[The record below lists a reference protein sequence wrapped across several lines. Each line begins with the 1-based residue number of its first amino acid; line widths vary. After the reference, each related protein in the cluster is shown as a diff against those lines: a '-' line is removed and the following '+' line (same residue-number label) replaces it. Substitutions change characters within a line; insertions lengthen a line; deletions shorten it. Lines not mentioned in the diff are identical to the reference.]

1 MSTPPK
7 PGIMKNVLQKTVSIL
22 ICSALA
28 LLYTYVKTDKTDK
41 KEVYDRKPK
50 EVNILKESYSYASER
65 DKELAEEFKIG
76 FIKECKKLEKKTPI
90 RVDDS
95 FILKKIDIT
104 DKLITY
110 SYQFEFNKSEISEE
124 EWKDFIELS
133 KKEIKREMLS
143 NAKESLPKVKIS
155 LSRILELAD
164 IGLEYIYNDIN
175 GSIVGTI
182 HLDYMDFYGM

>member
-1 MSTPPK
+1 MFNNKK

-110 SYQFEFNKSEISEE
+110 SYQFKFNKSEISEE

-164 IGLEYIYNDIN
+164 ISLEYIYNDIN

>member
-1 MSTPPK
+1 
-7 PGIMKNVLQKTVSIL
+7 MKNVLQKTVSIL

-164 IGLEYIYNDIN
+164 ISWEYIYNDIN

>member
-1 MSTPPK
+1 MFNNKK

-164 IGLEYIYNDIN
+164 ISLEYIYNDIN